1 MAHRHSSSSSCG
13 SCGGGS
19 YQPPAPTPTPYDP
32 CAGGLAGGAPR
43 REASCGCGC
52 GGRGG
57 CRSTAL
63 ARTKTYGDCAPWKP
77 SCETQDALRE
87 CAKVALCD
95 LLRCVSEVLCPDGKF
110 DVANFRNQDH
120 LVAGNEA
127 AAPKA
132 PIGEQ
137 LVNCV
142 GQALC
147 SFMHCLP
154 DALCPEPCPPGD
166 VPIDC
171 LPCDYA
177 VEVVR

>member
-1 MAHRHSSSSSCG
+1 V
-13 SCGGGS
+13 
-19 YQPPAPTPTPYDP
+19 P
-32 CAGGLAGGAPR
+32 GGAPR
-43 REASCGCGC
+43 REAGCGCGC

-63 ARTKTYGDCAPWKP
+63 AKTKTYGDCAPWKP

-95 LLRCVSEVLCPDGKF
+95 LMRCLSETLCPDGKF
-110 DVANFRNQDH
+110 DLANFRQDDQEAPA
-120 LVAGNEA
+120 AGA
-127 AAPKA
+127 DGGVHGGPPAVRTAKA

-137 LVNCV
+137 LINCV

-154 DALCPEPCPPGD
+154 DALCPETCAPSVPVDCVPCG
-166 VPIDC
+166 
-171 LPCDYA
+171 YA
-177 VEVVR
+177 VEVLR